1 MKLLFFLFICP
12 ILLDENNTDYE
23 ENESGSNSNVGT
35 FFLPLLLGFDQYQYS
50 NNFIQFFTYLRITDF
65 WEIYNISFPISIK
78 SNGRLRNLEENVV
91 NITCVKTNEFKVD
104 DNNTYYFNCL
114 RPYNKTPSSIKFL
127 SYKDF
132 FVDEIEVDR
141 LILTSYAK
149 YLGSNIQEQTK
160 NNSYLKSEILFFY
173 NSTIINQI
181 KNITI
186 EGEYYFHNFSKN
198 AYLIINKENETDFPC
213 TMKRTEKE
221 NDTYLI
227 CKPLTSFEG
236 NLNFVAVNLTDINK
250 IMYLNFSENNS
261 YVNFIIEPSSK
272 KLSIGMIVAI
282 VSFCIIFFSFV
293 GLFIYFIKIKDLQP
307 KQSVKNIDKSSNNN
321 LDVNGSTSAINRNK
335 L

>member
-12 ILLDENNTDYE
+12 ILLDENSTDYE
-23 ENESGSNSNVGT
+23 WDESESEEKGT

-50 NNFIQFFTYLRITDF
+50 NNFIQFFTYLRIIDF
-65 WEIYNISFPISIK
+65 WEIYNISFPISVK
-78 SNGRLRNLEENVV
+78 SNGRLRNLEENIV
-91 NITCVKTNEFKVD
+91 NITCVKTNKFKID

-114 RPYNKTPSSIKFL
+114 KPYNKTPSSIKFL
-127 SYKDF
+127 NYKGF
-132 FVDEIEVDR
+132 FVDEIEIDG

-198 AYLIINKENETDFPC
+198 AYLIINKENEKDFPC
-213 TMKRTEKE
+213 TMKRIEKE

-250 IMYLNFSENNS
+250 IMYLDFSENNS